1 MAYSDF
7 FRSKEKKIPF
17 PLSIVI
23 ILVIIL
29 SLGRILSSNP
39 SRSKASNKVVRNM
52 TVVNPAPSEFA
63 LYWLTDTK
71 EMGWVI
77 YGSSPNNL
85 DKIALDER
93 DLQNQKNAYYHHFV
107 RIRDLNLGTTYY
119 YKIVSDNQVVASENE
134 PFSFTTL
141 QSFNPGLQANPAYGK
156 VIQNNGDPL
165 ENAIIILHFKG
176 AIPLLAITKTTGE
189 WLIPLNGLVNKED
202 RAVLSFK
209 DSDVFTLDI
218 FSEEK
223 DISHIQV
230 SPSNISPL
238 PQTIIIGKNYTFLGS
253 DNVLAVSSE
262 ANRTKSETISV
273 LFPQEGALIPGNT
286 PIIKGTAII
295 GNEITGLIESQNK
308 YTFKTSADKNGE
320 WKVAVAKPFLPGDY
334 LLTVTTKNKEGQE
347 IRLSRKFS
355 IAKSGEQV
363 LGEATAEATPT
374 LIPTVAPTIA
384 PTLYSTPSITTSS
397 ATTITPPTSGFSFLP
412 IAIGSASL
420 VIVGLGI
427 LFIF

>member
-1 MAYSDF
+1 MVYSDF
-7 FRSKEKKIPF
+7 FKSKEKKIPL

-23 ILVIIL
+23 ILIIIL

-39 SRSKASNKVVRNM
+39 NRSKASNKEVRNM
-52 TVVNPAPSEFA
+52 TVVNPTPNEFA
-63 LYWLTDTK
+63 LYWLTDAK
-71 EMGWVI
+71 EIGWVI
-77 YGSSPNNL
+77 YGSAPNNL
-85 DKIALDER
+85 DRVALDER

-107 RIRDLNLGTTYY
+107 RIKDLNLGTTYY
-119 YKIVSDNQVVASENE
+119 YKIVSDNQVVASENK

-141 QSFNPGLQANPAYGK
+141 QSFNPSLQANPAYGK

-165 ENAIIILHFKG
+165 ENAIILLRFNG
-176 AIPLLAITKTTGE
+176 AVPLLAITKTTGE
-189 WLIPLNGLVNKED
+189 WLIPLNGFVNKED
-202 RAVLSFK
+202 KTMLSFK

-223 DISHIQV
+223 DVSHIQV

-262 ANRTKSETISV
+262 ANRTKSEAISI
-273 LFPQEGALIPGNT
+273 LFPQEGALIPGDT
-286 PIIKGTAII
+286 PIIKGTAIF

-320 WKVAVAKPFLPGDY
+320 WKVAVSKPFLPGNY
-334 LLTVTTKNKEGQE
+334 LLTVTTKNKDGQE
-347 IRLSRKFS
+347 VRLSRKFS

-374 LIPTVAPTIA
+374 LIPTVAPTII
-384 PTLYSTPSITTSS
+384 PTFYSTPYVTTSS
-397 ATTITPPTSGFSFLP
+397 ATTITPPTSGLSFMP
-412 IAIGSASL
+412 IALGSASL

-427 LFIF
+427 LLIF

>member
-1 MAYSDF
+1 MPYSDF
-7 FRSKEKKIPF
+7 FKSKEKKIPL
-17 PLSIVI
+17 PLSIVV

-29 SLGRILSSNP
+29 SLGRILGSNP
-39 SRSKASNKVVRNM
+39 SRSKASNKAVRNM

-71 EMGWVI
+71 EIGWVI
-77 YGSSPNNL
+77 YGSTPNNL
-85 DKIALDER
+85 DKVALDER
-93 DLQNQKNAYYHHFV
+93 DLQDRKNAYYHHFV
-107 RIRDLNLGTTYY
+107 RIKNLDLGTTYY
-119 YKIVSDNQVVASENE
+119 YKIVSDNQVVASENK

-141 QSFNPGLQANPAYGK
+141 QSFNPGLQAKPAYGK
-156 VIQNNGDPL
+156 IIRNNGDPL
-165 ENAIIILHFKG
+165 ENAIILLHFKG
-176 AIPLLAITKTTGE
+176 AIPLLAVTKATGE
-189 WLIPLNGLVNKED
+189 WLIPLNGFINKVD
-202 RAVLSFK
+202 RTVLSFK
-209 DSDVFTLDI
+209 ENDVFTLDV

-223 DISHIQV
+223 DVSRIQV

-238 PQTIIIGKNYTFLGS
+238 PQTIIVGKNYTFLGS

-262 ANRTKSETISV
+262 ANRTKNEAISI
-273 LFPQEGALIPGNT
+273 LFPQENALIPGDT
-286 PIIKGTAII
+286 PIIKGTAIF

-320 WKVAVAKPFLPGDY
+320 WKVAVSKPFLPGDY
-334 LLTVTTKNKEGQE
+334 LLTVTTKDKEGKE

-363 LGEATAEATPT
+363 LGEATVEATPT
-374 LIPTVAPTIA
+374 LIPTVAPTIV
-384 PTLYSTPSITTSS
+384 PTLYFTPYITTSS

-412 IAIGSASL
+412 VAIGSASL

-427 LFIF
+427 LFVF